1 MFYGDYSILQ
11 ISGQSFVSDA
21 CACLSFVFDVNL
33 RKKQAYIIFIP
44 TFRCI
49 CFIIKILLHWLR
61 PKLIQ

>member
-33 RKKQAYIIFIP
+33 RKKTGIHYFYSYIQMHM
-44 TFRCI
+44 
-49 CFIIKILLHWLR
+49 LHYKNFATLV
-61 PKLIQ
+61 KA